1 MGLIKAHCSL
11 VISMAG
17 KFRYQKSISK
27 NYFLTILR

>member
-17 KFRYQKSISK
+17 KFRYQKSI
-27 NYFLTILR
+27 